1 MEHSLLCPNQC
12 REKGIETDTG
22 PKAYCNEESAQN
34 LIISESQHINPII
47 ALWTNAAFSRH
58 ISA

>member
-1 MEHSLLCPNQC
+1 MEHSLLCPNQCREKGIFNQC

-34 LIISESQHINPII
+34 LII
-47 ALWTNAAFSRH
+47 
-58 ISA
+58 